1 VTPSLDTVSVIL
13 VYSAIAVYALAFIAF
28 TMDLARRAGEVRT
41 VAAASVRASAPAE
54 AVLNGSTA
62 TAVLD
67 REQIEAGDATASRG
81 RLVWLRIGLSLTI
94 IGFVVHLVATV
105 LRGLAAERVPWA
117 NMYEFSLTATLII
130 TAVFLGV
137 QFREDLRFLGTF
149 IVGLVVVLLG
159 LSTVGFYVSVVPLP
173 PSLQSIW
180 LIIHV
185 FVASLGTAFLG
196 LGFALSIMQLLQ
208 HRREALPAESR
219 FGRMKAMASLPGAEK
234 LENLAYRLIIVGF
247 VFWTFTLIAGAIWA
261 EAAWGRYWGWDVKE
275 VWTFVIWTIF
285 AGYIHARS
293 TRGWRGVPSAWLAI
307 VGFSAVLFNYTIVN
321 LFFNGLHSYSGLTE

>member
-1 VTPSLDTVSVIL
+1 MTPSLDTVSVIL

-54 AVLNGSTA
+54 AVINGSTT

>member
-1 VTPSLDTVSVIL
+1 MTPSLDTVSVIL

-41 VAAASVRASAPAE
+41 VAAAPVGAAAAS
-54 AVLNGSTA
+54 GSGGTA
-62 TAVLD
+62 LLD

-137 QFREDLRFLGTF
+137 QLRQDLRFLGTF
-149 IVGLVVVLLG
+149 IIGLVTVLLG

-196 LGFALSIMQLLQ
+196 LGAALSIMQLLQ
-208 HRREALPAESR
+208 HRREGLPVESR
-219 FGRMKAMASLPGAEK
+219 FTRMRAFASLPGAER
-234 LENLAYRLIIVGF
+234 LENMAYRLIIVGF

-307 VGFSAVLFNYTIVN
+307 VGFSSVLFNYTVVN

>member
-1 VTPSLDTVSVIL
+1 MTPSLDTVSVIL

-41 VAAASVRASAPAE
+41 VAAASVGAAAS
-54 AVLNGSTA
+54 GSGGTA
-62 TAVLD
+62 LLD

-94 IGFVVHLVATV
+94 IGFAVHLVATV
-105 LRGLAAERVPWA
+105 LRGIAAERVPWA

-137 QFREDLRFLGTF
+137 QLRQDLRFLGTF
-149 IVGLVVVLLG
+149 IVGLVTVLLG

-173 PSLQSIW
+173 PALQSVW

-196 LGFALSIMQLLQ
+196 LGAALSIMQLLQ
-208 HRREALPAESR
+208 HRREGLPVESR
-219 FGRMKAMASLPGAEK
+219 FNRMRAFASLPDAER
-234 LENLAYRLIIVGF
+234 LENMAYRLIIVGF

-307 VGFSAVLFNYTIVN
+307 VGFSSVLFNYTVVN

>member
-1 VTPSLDTVSVIL
+1 MTPSLDTVSVIL

-41 VAAASVRASAPAE
+41 VAAASVGTAASS
-54 AVLNGSTA
+54 GSGGTA
-62 TAVLD
+62 LLD

-137 QFREDLRFLGTF
+137 QLRQDLRFLGTF
-149 IVGLVVVLLG
+149 IIGLVTVLLG

-196 LGFALSIMQLLQ
+196 LGAALSIMQLLQ
-208 HRREALPAESR
+208 HRREGLPVESR
-219 FGRMKAMASLPGAEK
+219 FTRMRAFASLPDAEK

-307 VGFSAVLFNYTIVN
+307 VGFSSVLFNYTVVN